1 MLNHIDLHGRFTK
14 DPELRRTQAGKAV
27 ASFTLAVDRDYKNQ
41 DGTRTADFIDCLA
54 WDKLGENVHQ
64 WFHKGS
70 EAVVSGRLQSRDWT
84 DKQGNKRRSWEIVC
98 DKVEFCGGRQD
109 GGRETTSSGAY
120 APPSP
125 QGEGFAGDFA
135 ELTDDDGDVPF

>member
-14 DPELRRTQAGKAV
+14 DPDLRRTQAGKAV
-27 ASFTLAVDRDYKNQ
+27 TSFTLAVDRDYKNQ
-41 DGTRTADFIDCLA
+41 DGSRTADFIDCTA
-54 WDKLGENVHQ
+54 RDKLGEIVQQ

-98 DKVEFCGGRQD
+98 DNVEFCGSKQD
-109 GGRETTSSGAY
+109 SPASGAS

-125 QGEGFAGDFA
+125 RGEGYGAPAREYPVMAETYGD
-135 ELTDDDGDVPF
+135 LPF